1 MYGNHL
7 EGDTRV
13 VFHAKNADT
22 TDPGNIA
29 VRANNIGIAV
39 ILIYNIH
46 HVDSDVWYDSGHN
59 YDNSRECIN
68 IKKLVSNVQNVSSL
82 PGLYAFL
89 GNNYTPAFFGKE
101 KVKPIQIVIK
111 KEKFA
116 NVFSKLGERE
126 MSHEVFSTIEEYV
139 CSVYGFKCDKNVNDL
154 IRKMSEE
161 RSKPKSTERPLDC
174 IKSLDP
180 NKFPPC
186 RAVLKQHIKR
196 HGLLQNYTKQHIWH
210 TQYLQ
215 IMAGS
220 SRNLAVI

>member
-1 MYGNHL
+1 
-7 EGDTRV
+7 
-13 VFHAKNADT
+13 
-22 TDPGNIA
+22 
-29 VRANNIGIAV
+29 
-39 ILIYNIH
+39 
-46 HVDSDVWYDSGHN
+46 
-59 YDNSRECIN
+59 
-68 IKKLVSNVQNVSSL
+68 
-82 PGLYAFL
+82 
-89 GNNYTPAFFGKE
+89 
-101 KVKPIQIVIK
+101 
-111 KEKFA
+111 
-116 NVFSKLGERE
+116 